1 MIKYGIGV
9 QPRQVFTVVKVDEGS
24 SNKRRA
30 GSDLHS
36 RGRRFDTVRPTQDS
50 VERRS

>member
-30 GSDLHS
+30 GSDYTPAVGGS
-36 RGRRFDTVRPTQDS
+36 IPSAPTQDS